1 MFPGTILARK
11 VYSEKVCAYASSGL
25 VMEEGANAHPGE
37 TSGKR
42 ENAGSGV
49 ALERGFATGIN
60 VDGFA

>member
-1 MFPGTILARK
+1 M
-11 VYSEKVCAYASSGL
+11 
-25 VMEEGANAHPGE
+25 MEEGANVHPGK

-60 VDGFA
+60 ADGFA